1 LAKTAIADAA
11 YAVTPVYFDSAL
23 LAKFYL
29 NEPGREAVRAV
40 AKKAG
45 IVVTSGVAVAEV
57 SAAFHRK
64 LRESAVDL
72 DVFKALNGQF
82 QHDLENGLWR
92 LIVPTEALLEQVRAL
107 FVRLDRSV
115 FLRSLDALHLVTAKA
130 EGFERIYS
138 NDRHVLAASDSL
150 GLEGINPIAAQP

>member
-1 LAKTAIADAA
+1 LAKTEIADAP
-11 YAVTPVYFDSAL
+11 YAVAPAYFDSAL

-29 NEPGREAVRAV
+29 NEPGRDAVRAV
-40 AKKAG
+40 ARKAG

-72 DVFKALNGQF
+72 AVFKALNGQF

-92 LIVPTEALLEQVRAL
+92 LIVPTEALLEQVRHL
-107 FVRLDRSV
+107 FARLDRSV

-138 NDRHVLAASDSL
+138 NDRHVLAVSGSL